1 MEIIQRTVCILKF
14 GLFFMTRE
22 ALKLNDLKSVQD
34 KRSLKGE
41 SKINPVFDMKL
52 VLIWKGDI
60 Q

>member
-1 MEIIQRTVCILKF
+1 
-14 GLFFMTRE
+14 MTRE